1 MKAIV
6 CTQYGPPEA
15 LELQDI
21 PSPSLGEGQVR
32 IKVKT
37 VGINYVEGL
46 MIQGLYQIKIP
57 TPFVPCSDLVGVVT
71 EVGPGVRDVET
82 GQRVMGVF
90 NVGALAE
97 EIVVYAQQLVQTPD
111 GMSDAAG
118 SVFLQANSTAYFALV
133 NCGKIRSGETVL
145 VLGAAGATGLA
156 SIYVAKALGAR
167 VIAAASTDEKLQ
179 ACRTAGA
186 DETINYVTEDLK
198 ARAKQLTER
207 GVDLVFDP
215 VGGELSEAA
224 LRACAPG
231 ARFLVIGF
239 ASGTIAKIP
248 LNLPLLKRCNIVGVN
263 WGASFM
269 DDPSI
274 NPEIFKALVSLYQ
287 QGKLPCPPIEE
298 FPLDESARAFSSV
311 LDRSCVARPVVRVG

>member
-6 CTQYGPPEA
+6 CTNYGPPQN

-21 PSPSLGEGQVR
+21 PSPDLGKGQVR
-32 IKVKT
+32 IKVNT

-57 TPFVPCSDLVGVVT
+57 TSFVPGSDLVGTVT
-71 EVGPGVRDVET
+71 EIGPEVEGIEI

-90 NVGALAE
+90 NIGALAE
-97 EIVVYAQQLVQTPD
+97 EIMVDAQQLILTPD
-111 GMSDAAG
+111 EMSDAAG

-133 NCGKIRSGETVL
+133 NCGKIQAGETVL

-156 SIYVAKALGAR
+156 TIHVAKALGAR
-167 VIAAASTDEKLQ
+167 VIAAASSDDKLE

-186 DETINYVTEDLK
+186 DETINYAIEDLK
-198 ARAKQLTER
+198 IRAKELTER
-207 GVDLVFDP
+207 GVDMVFDP
-215 VGGELSEAA
+215 VGGDLSEVA

-239 ASGTIAKIP
+239 ASGSIAQIP
-248 LNLPLLKRCNIVGVN
+248 LNLPLLKRCDIVGVN
-263 WGASFM
+263 WGASFA

-274 NPEIFKALVSLYQ
+274 NPEIFSALIKLFK
-287 QGKLPCPPIEE
+287 QGKLPCPPTTE
-298 FPLDESARAFSSV
+298 FPLEQSARAFANV
-311 LDRSCVARPVVRVG
+311 LDRTCVERPVVRVS